1 MYVERDIQ
9 VRSCKHC
16 CSGKAISIT
25 YSECISVALNIQQ
38 EMHMRHIAI
47 CGLPRSITFFHITSQ
62 ITRVFNK
69 HFIQH
74 KMCV

>member
-1 MYVERDIQ
+1 MYVERSIQ
-9 VRSCKHC
+9 ARSCKHC

-25 YSECISVALNIQQ
+25 YSGCALGIQQ

-47 CGLPRSITFFHITSQ
+47 CGLPRSITFFHIISQ
-62 ITRVFNK
+62 MARVLNK
-69 HFIQH
+69 NFIQH